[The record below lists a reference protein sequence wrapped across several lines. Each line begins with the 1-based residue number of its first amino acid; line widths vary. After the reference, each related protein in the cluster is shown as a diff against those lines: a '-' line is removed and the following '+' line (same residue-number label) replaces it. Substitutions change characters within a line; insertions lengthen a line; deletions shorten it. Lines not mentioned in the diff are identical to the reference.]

1 MVGSGIVGASCAYA
15 ASSLGAEVVLVDAA
29 KPGRATAAG
38 AGIICPWSARV
49 TDPAWCAL
57 AYAAAREYPALIARL
72 ADLGET
78 DVSYRQVGAL
88 ALAEREQDREQ
99 IRLALL
105 ARRAAAP
112 EIGDVAE
119 LSGADAQRMFPPLRA
134 DAAAV
139 YIGGA
144 ARVDGRK
151 LAAAL
156 ARAAV
161 RQGAVIRNGEA
172 HLALGRGRVAG
183 VRLTGES
190 VDGERVGGE
199 SVDGE
204 RVGGVRLTGESVDS
218 ARVAGVRL
226 TGERVD
232 GELIEG
238 DAVVAATGAW
248 TRSFLHPAGLAVP
261 VEPQRGQ
268 IMHISLGEVD
278 TSRWPVLLPGASGHY
293 MLAFDGGRI
302 VAGATRETGSG
313 FDYRITP
320 AGLAEILEQA
330 LAVAPGL
337 ADGTYLETRVGFRPM
352 GPDIRPL
359 LGPVPGLDGLVVAT
373 GLGASGLTM
382 GPLAGSLAAQA
393 ALGLPP
399 AIDLEPFAPLPAL
412 RQGERARSAS
422 PGISRKIGAWR
433 KKERRF

>member
-38 AGIICPWSARV
+38 AGIICPWSAQV
-49 TDPAWCAL
+49 ADPAWCAL
-57 AYAAAREYPALIARL
+57 AYAAARDYPVLTARL

-78 DVSYRQVGAL
+78 DVGYRQVGAL
-88 ALAEREQDREQ
+88 ALAERDEDREH
-99 IRLALL
+99 IRRVLL

-112 EIGDVAE
+112 EIGEVAG
-119 LSGADAQRMFPPLRA
+119 LSGAQAQQLFPVLRA

-161 RQGAVIRNGEA
+161 RHGAVVRDGEA
-172 HLALGRGRVAG
+172 QLARGSGRVAG
-183 VRLTGES
+183 VRLG
-190 VDGERVGGE
+190 
-199 SVDGE
+199 
-204 RVGGVRLTGESVDS
+204 
-218 ARVAGVRL
+218 
-226 TGERVD
+226 

-248 TRSFLHPAGLAVP
+248 TRTFLQAVGLAVP
-261 VEPQRGQ
+261 VEAQRGQ
-268 IMHISLGEVD
+268 IMHISLGQVD
-278 TSRWPVLLPGASGHY
+278 TSRWPVVLPGASGHY
-293 MLAFDGGRI
+293 LLAFDDGRI
-302 VAGATRETGSG
+302 VAGATRETGSCL
-313 FDYRITP
+313 DYRITP

-330 LAVAPGL
+330 LALAPGL

-352 GPDIRPL
+352 GPGLRPL

-382 GPLAGSLAAQA
+382 GPLAGSLAAQM

-399 AIDLEPFAPLPAL
+399 AINLEPFAPLP
-412 RQGERARSAS
+412 GVPGHPRA
-422 PGISRKIGAWR
+422 
-433 KKERRF
+433 

>member
-1 MVGSGIVGASCAYA
+1 LRLVVVGSGIVGASCAYA

-72 ADLGET
+72 ADVGET
-78 DVSYRQVGAL
+78 DVGYRQVGAL
-88 ALAEREQDREQ
+88 ALAERDEDREQ
-99 IRLALL
+99 IRQALL
-105 ARRAAAP
+105 VRRAEAP
-112 EIGDVAE
+112 EIGEVAE
-119 LSGADAQRMFPPLRA
+119 LSGAEAQGLWPPLRA

-144 ARVDGRK
+144 ARVDGQK

-161 RQGAVIRNGEA
+161 RQGAVVREGEA
-172 HLALGRGRVAG
+172 HLARGRGRVAG
-183 VRLTGES
+183 VRLG
-190 VDGERVGGE
+190 D
-199 SVDGE
+199 
-204 RVGGVRLTGESVDS
+204 
-218 ARVAGVRL
+218 
-226 TGERVD
+226 
-232 GELIEG
+232 ELI
-238 DAVVAATGAW
+238 DADVVVAATGAW
-248 TRSFLHPAGLAVP
+248 TRSFLEPAGLAVP
-261 VEPQRGQ
+261 VEAQRGQ

-293 MLAFDGGRI
+293 LLAFDDGRI

-313 FDYRITP
+313 LDYRITP

-337 ADGTYLETRVGFRPM
+337 AGGTYLETRVGFRPM
-352 GPDIRPL
+352 GPGIRPL

-382 GPLAGSLAAQA
+382 GPLAGSLVAQA

-399 AIDLEPFAPLPAL
+399 AIDLEPFAPLP
-412 RQGERARSAS
+412 GPST
-422 PGISRKIGAWR
+422 SR
-433 KKERRF
+433 

>member
-1 MVGSGIVGASCAYA
+1 LRLIVVGSGIVGASCAYA

-38 AGIICPWSARV
+38 AGIICPWSAQV
-49 TDPAWCAL
+49 ADPAWCAL
-57 AYAAAREYPALIARL
+57 AYAAAREYPALIAGL

-78 DVSYRQVGAL
+78 DVGYRQVGAL
-88 ALAEREQDREQ
+88 ALAERSDLEQ
-99 IRLALL
+99 IRDTLL

-112 EIGDVAE
+112 EIGEVAE
-119 LSGADAQRMFPPLRA
+119 LSGADAQRLFPPLRA

-156 ARAAV
+156 ASAAV
-161 RQGAVIRNGEA
+161 RQGAVVRDGEA
-172 HLALGRGRVAG
+172 RLAVGRGRVAG
-183 VRLTGES
+183 VRIG
-190 VDGERVGGE
+190 
-199 SVDGE
+199 
-204 RVGGVRLTGESVDS
+204 
-218 ARVAGVRL
+218 
-226 TGERVD
+226 

-238 DAVVAATGAW
+238 DAVIAATGAW
-248 TRSFLHPAGLAVP
+248 TGPFLQPAGLAVP
-261 VEPQRGQ
+261 VQAQRGQ

-278 TSRWPVLLPGASGHY
+278 TSRWPVVLPGASGHY
-293 MLAFDGGRI
+293 LVAFDDGRI
-302 VAGATRETGSG
+302 VAGATRETGAG
-313 FDYRITP
+313 LDYRVTP

-393 ALGLPP
+393 ALDLPP
-399 AIDLEPFAPLPAL
+399 AIDLEAFAPLPGPL
-412 RQGERARSAS
+412 CGMSC
-422 PGISRKIGAWR
+422 G
-433 KKERRF
+433 

>member
-1 MVGSGIVGASCAYA
+1 VVGSGIVGASCAYA

-38 AGIICPWSARV
+38 AGIICPWSAQV

-57 AYAAAREYPALIARL
+57 AYAAAREYPALTAGL

-78 DVSYRQVGAL
+78 DVGYRQVGAL

-99 IRLALL
+99 IRHTLL
-105 ARRAAAP
+105 ARRVAAP
-112 EIGDVAE
+112 EIGEVAE
-119 LSGADAQRMFPPLRA
+119 LSGADAQRLFPPLRA

-161 RQGAVIRNGEA
+161 RQGAVVRDGEA
-172 HLALGRGRVAG
+172 RLAVGRGRVAG
-183 VRLTGES
+183 VRLG
-190 VDGERVGGE
+190 
-199 SVDGE
+199 
-204 RVGGVRLTGESVDS
+204 
-218 ARVAGVRL
+218 
-226 TGERVD
+226 

-238 DAVVAATGAW
+238 DAIIAATGAW
-248 TRSFLHPAGLAVP
+248 TGSFLQPTGLAVP
-261 VEPQRGQ
+261 VQPQRGQ

-278 TSRWPVLLPGASGHY
+278 TSRWPVVLPGASGHY
-293 MLAFDGGRI
+293 LVAFDGGRI
-302 VAGATRETGSG
+302 VAGATRETGAG

-393 ALGLPP
+393 ALDLSP
-399 AIDLEPFAPLPAL
+399 AIDLEPFAPLP
-412 RQGERARSAS
+412 GPSHN
-422 PGISRKIGAWR
+422 G
-433 KKERRF
+433 

>member
-1 MVGSGIVGASCAYA
+1 LRLIVVGSGIVGASCAYA
-15 ASSLGAEVVLVDAA
+15 ASGLGAEVVLVDAG

-49 TDPAWCAL
+49 SDPAWCAL
-57 AYAAAREYPALIARL
+57 AYAAAREYPALTASL

-78 DVSYRQVGAL
+78 DLGYRQVGAL
-88 ALAEREQDREQ
+88 ALAESEADREE
-99 IRLALL
+99 IRRALL

-112 EIGDVAE
+112 EIGDVADV
-119 LSGADAQRMFPPLRA
+119 SGADAQQMFPPLRA

-156 ARAAV
+156 ARAAARHGAMV
-161 RQGAVIRNGEA
+161 RDGDA
-172 HLALGRGRVAG
+172 HLALSRGRVAG
-183 VRLTGES
+183 VRLGT
-190 VDGERVGGE
+190 
-199 SVDGE
+199 
-204 RVGGVRLTGESVDS
+204 
-218 ARVAGVRL
+218 
-226 TGERVD
+226 
-232 GELIEG
+232 ELVEG

-248 TRSFLHPAGLAVP
+248 TASFLAPAGLAVP
-261 VEPQRGQ
+261 VEAQRGQ
-268 IMHISLGEVD
+268 IMHIGLGGVD
-278 TSRWPVLLPGASGHY
+278 TSRWPVVLPGASGHY
-293 MLAFDGGRI
+293 LLAFDDGRI

-320 AGLAEILEQA
+320 AGLAEILGQV

-382 GPLAGSLAAQA
+382 GPLAGTLAAQA
-393 ALGLPP
+393 ALALPP
-399 AIDLEPFAPLPAL
+399 ALDLAPFAPLRGP
-412 RQGERARSAS
+412 SAG
-422 PGISRKIGAWR
+422 PQTAP
-433 KKERRF
+433 

>member
-1 MVGSGIVGASCAYA
+1 VRLIVVGSGIVGASCAYA

-38 AGIICPWSARV
+38 AGIICPWSSRV
-49 TDPAWCAL
+49 ADPAWCAL
-57 AYAAAREYPALIARL
+57 AYAAAREYPALTARL

-78 DVSYRQVGAL
+78 DVGYRQVGAL
-88 ALAEREQDREQ
+88 ALAERDEDREQ
-99 IRLALL
+99 IRRTLL

-112 EIGDVAE
+112 EIGEVTG
-119 LSGADAQRMFPPLRA
+119 LSGADAQRLFPPLRA

-161 RQGAVIRNGEA
+161 RQGAVVRDGDA
-172 HLALGRGRVAG
+172 QLALGRGRVGG
-183 VRLTGES
+183 VRTLGR
-190 VDGERVGGE
+190 G
-199 SVDGE
+199 
-204 RVGGVRLTGESVDS
+204 RVGGVRVG
-218 ARVAGVRL
+218 
-226 TGERVD
+226 

-238 DAVVAATGAW
+238 DAVIAATGAW
-248 TRSFLHPAGLAVP
+248 TGPFLQAAGLAIP
-261 VEPQRGQ
+261 VQAQRGQ

-278 TSRWPVLLPGASGHY
+278 TTRWPVVLPGASGHY
-293 MLAFDGGRI
+293 LLAFDDGRI

-313 FDYRITP
+313 LDYRITP

-337 ADGTYLETRVGFRPM
+337 AGGTYLETRVGFRPM
-352 GPDIRPL
+352 GPSIRPL

-393 ALGLPP
+393 ALGLAPD
-399 AIDLEPFAPLPAL
+399 IDLEPFAPLP
-412 RQGERARSAS
+412 GPS
-422 PGISRKIGAWR
+422 GSR
-433 KKERRF
+433 

>member
-1 MVGSGIVGASCAYA
+1 MRLIVVGSGIVGASCAYA

-29 KPGRATAAG
+29 KPGQATAAG

-49 TDPAWCAL
+49 ADPAWCAL
-57 AYAAAREYPALIARL
+57 AYPAARQYPALTARL

-78 DVSYRQVGAL
+78 DVGYRQVGAL
-88 ALAEREQDREQ
+88 ALAEREEDREQ
-99 IRLALL
+99 IREALL

-112 EIGDVAE
+112 EIGEVAE
-119 LSGADAQRMFPPLRA
+119 LSGADAQRLFPPLRA

-161 RQGAVIRNGEA
+161 RQGAVVRDGEA
-172 HLALGRGRVAG
+172 HLARGRGRGRVAG
-183 VRLTGES
+183 VRL
-190 VDGERVGGE
+190 
-199 SVDGE
+199 
-204 RVGGVRLTGESVDS
+204 
-218 ARVAGVRL
+218 
-226 TGERVD
+226 D

-248 TRSFLHPAGLAVP
+248 TGSFLRAAGLTVP
-261 VEPQRGQ
+261 VEAQRGQ

-278 TSRWPVLLPGASGHY
+278 SSRWPVVLPGASGHY
-293 MLAFDGGRI
+293 LLAFDDGRI
-302 VAGATRETGSG
+302 VAGATREAGSG

-399 AIDLEPFAPLPAL
+399 AIDLEPFAPLP
-412 RQGERARSAS
+412 GRSGS
-422 PGISRKIGAWR
+422 G
-433 KKERRF
+433 